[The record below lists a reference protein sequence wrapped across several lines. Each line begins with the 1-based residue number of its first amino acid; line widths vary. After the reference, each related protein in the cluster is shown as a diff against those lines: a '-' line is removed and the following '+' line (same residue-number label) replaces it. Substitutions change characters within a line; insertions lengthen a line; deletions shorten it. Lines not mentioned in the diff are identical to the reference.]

1 MKKLLI
7 VISLFLLTSVAQAG
21 VNVGIS
27 GMRMAIDVEG
37 SETLKSNGLYSTKN
51 HAETA
56 EAAEAFIELS
66 GDSGMFFGV
75 AIIPGEAELGSSS
88 STRTD
93 KLTSGSSTVTQK
105 AAAEFSDHTTFYIG
119 FPIGDGGMYAK
130 IGGGTVDVTTQES
143 LGTGSSYGDQTVN
156 FGLAGLGYEMD
167 LGAMF
172 ARIEGTYSNY
182 EEVELKSTG
191 SDVSSTIR
199 GDIDALT
206 GRISLG
212 MAF

>member
-1 MKKLLI
+1 MQEIIYKI
-7 VISLFLLTSVAQAG
+7 FNI
-21 VNVGIS
+21 
-27 GMRMAIDVEG
+27 
-37 SETLKSNGLYSTKN
+37 
-51 HAETA
+51 A
-56 EAAEAFIELS
+56 EAALIF
-66 GDSGMFFGV
+66 
-75 AIIPGEAELGSSS
+75 LGNI
-88 STRTD
+88 T
-93 KLTSGSSTVTQK
+93 
-105 AAAEFSDHTTFYIG
+105 
-119 FPIGDGGMYAK
+119 
-130 IGGGTVDVTTQES
+130 
-143 LGTGSSYGDQTVN
+143 
-156 FGLAGLGYEMD
+156 GLGYEMD